1 MYTDTHR
8 ETDTLTPPG
17 IHEGLWSGEGGQEMI
32 LKVLLPSLYGKY
44 LLGMFSK
51 IL

>member
-17 IHEGLWSGEGGQEMI
+17 IHEGLWSGEMGEMI
-32 LKVLLPSLYGKY
+32 LKVILPSLYGKY